1 MLVSGEAPLWQRQ
14 GSSETVTTAPPET
27 ERDASGWE
35 RCFDTASGDV
45 WWHRNG
51 ESTWEE
57 PPLPEPQPPLPPQ
70 QQNLTS
76 SVAAWASGLLHSL
89 SGAGLPPPLPAPAPT
104 PGLAAH
110 GEEWVRVVAANGT
123 VSFRNSATGEVTERP
138 PAHFLSQAG
147 ARKLGARE
155 NALRSTTA
163 MGQALALFR
172 INGRAMTEMQA
183 ALIVQRA
190 VRRRQLARQ
199 TALWARVA
207 RFEQGS
213 SARGAQAKTRG

>member
-1 MLVSGEAPLWQRQ
+1 MWQRQ
-14 GSSETVTTAPPET
+14 GSSETVHTAPPEG

-35 RCFDTASGDV
+35 RCCDTASGEV

-57 PPLPEPQPPLPPQ
+57 PPLPEQSQPQ
-70 QQNLTS
+70 QEQQQQTLSS

-89 SGAGLPPPLPAPAPT
+89 SSVGLPLPLPTPTPAPA
-104 PGLAAH
+104 LASAPP
-110 GEEWVRVVAANGT
+110 EEWVRVVAANGA

-172 INGRAMTEMQA
+172 IGGRAMTETQA

-207 RFEQGS
+207 RFEQG
-213 SARGAQAKTRG
+213 AQTKK